1 MNETPQKQAPHRKK
15 AWGPIRYVHA
25 RPRLL
30 VGAVVAV
37 VAALAL
43 EFSGMPRSLPLL
55 LGFDLGAIVY
65 FILLL
70 RIFIGASP
78 AAMRRQAKQQDTGRW
93 TTLLSGVVL
102 SAVVLGA
109 VTTELNSSDKGGALA
124 IAVAATTIILAW
136 TFMNTL
142 FSLHYAHGYYG
153 EFGKPHQGLDFPGD
167 EEPDYWDFAY
177 FAFTIG
183 MTFQVSDVQITTRY
197 LRRIGLMHSAIAFF
211 FNVFII
217 AISVN
222 IAAGKA

>member
-1 MNETPQKQAPHRKK
+1 MNDTSQKHGLHRKK
-15 AWGPIRYVHA
+15 VWAPIRYAHA

-30 VGAVVAV
+30 VGAATAVIAAV
-37 VAALAL
+37 VL
-43 EFSGMPRSLPLL
+43 EFSGLPRSLPLL
-55 LGFDLGAIVY
+55 IGFDIGAVVY
-65 FILLL
+65 FVLLL
-70 RIFIGASP
+70 RIFVGANP
-78 AAMRRQAKQQDTGRW
+78 ATMRRQASQQDTGRW

-109 VTTELNSSDKGGALA
+109 VTTELNSSDKGGVMA
-124 IAVAATTIILAW
+124 IAVAASTIVLAW

-153 EFGKPHQGLDFPGD
+153 EFGEPHKGLDFPGD

-197 LRRIGLMHSAIAFF
+197 LRRVGLMHSAIAFF

-222 IAAGKA
+222 VAAGKA

>member
-1 MNETPQKQAPHRKK
+1 MTETPQKPASHRRKV
-15 AWGPIRYVHA
+15 WGPLRYAHA

-30 VGAVVAV
+30 VGAAVAV
-37 VAALAL
+37 VAAVAL

-65 FILLL
+65 FVLLL
-70 RIFIGASP
+70 RIFIGANP
-78 AAMRRQAKQQDTGRW
+78 ATMRRQAKQQDTGRW

-124 IAVAATTIILAW
+124 IAVAASTIILAW

>member
-1 MNETPQKQAPHRKK
+1 MNQTPQKKAPGRKK
-15 AWGPIRYVHA
+15 AWGPIRYAHA

-65 FILLL
+65 FGLLL
-70 RIFIGASP
+70 RIFIGANP
-78 AAMRRQAKQQDTGRW
+78 ATMRRQAKEQDTGRW

-109 VTTELNSSDKGGALA
+109 VTTELNSSNKGGALA

-136 TFMNTL
+136 TFMNVL

-167 EEPDYWDFAY
+167 DEPDYWDFAY

>member
-1 MNETPQKQAPHRKK
+1 MNDTSQKNGSHRKK
-15 AWGPIRYVHA
+15 VWAPIRYAHA

-30 VGAVVAV
+30 VGAAVAV
-37 VAALAL
+37 IAAVVL
-43 EFSGMPRSLPLL
+43 EFSGLPRSLPLL
-55 LGFDLGAIVY
+55 IGFDIGAVVY
-65 FILLL
+65 FVLLL
-70 RIFIGASP
+70 RIFVGANP
-78 AAMRRQAKQQDTGRW
+78 ATMRRQASQQDTGRW

-109 VTTELNSSDKGGALA
+109 VTTELNSSDKGGVMA
-124 IAVAATTIILAW
+124 IAVAASTIILAW

-153 EFGKPHQGLDFPGD
+153 EFGEPHKGLEFPGD

-197 LRRIGLMHSAIAFF
+197 LRRVGLMHSAIAFF

-222 IAAGKA
+222 VAAGKA

>member
-1 MNETPQKQAPHRKK
+1 MTETPQKSAPHRRKV
-15 AWGPIRYVHA
+15 WGPIRYAHA

-30 VGAVVAV
+30 VGAAVAV
-37 VAALAL
+37 VAAAAL

-55 LGFDLGAIVY
+55 LGFDLGAVVY
-65 FILLL
+65 FVLLL
-70 RIFIGASP
+70 RIFVGASP
-78 AAMRRQAKQQDTGRW
+78 ATMRRQAKQQDTGRW

>member
-1 MNETPQKQAPHRKK
+1 MTETPQKSAPHRRKV
-15 AWGPIRYVHA
+15 WGPIRYAHA

-30 VGAVVAV
+30 VGAAVAV
-37 VAALAL
+37 VAAAAL
-43 EFSGMPRSLPLL
+43 EFSGIPRSLPLL
-55 LGFDLGAIVY
+55 LGFDLGAVVY
-65 FILLL
+65 FVLLL
-70 RIFIGASP
+70 RIFVGASP
-78 AAMRRQAKQQDTGRW
+78 ATMRRQAKQQDTGRW

>member
-1 MNETPQKQAPHRKK
+1 MNDTSQKHGSHRKK
-15 AWGPIRYVHA
+15 VWAPIRYAHA

-30 VGAVVAV
+30 VGAAAAV
-37 VAALAL
+37 VAAVVL
-43 EFSGMPRSLPLL
+43 EFSGLPRSLPLL
-55 LGFDLGAIVY
+55 IGFDIGAVVY
-65 FILLL
+65 FVLLL
-70 RIFIGASP
+70 RIFVGANP
-78 AAMRRQAKQQDTGRW
+78 ATMRRQASQQDTGRW

-109 VTTELNSSDKGGALA
+109 VTTELNSSDKGGVMA
-124 IAVAATTIILAW
+124 IAVAASTIVLAW

-153 EFGKPHQGLDFPGD
+153 EFGEPHKGLDFPGD

-197 LRRIGLMHSAIAFF
+197 LRRVGLMHSAIAFF

-222 IAAGKA
+222 VAAGKA

>member
-1 MNETPQKQAPHRKK
+1 MNDIPQKQAPHRKK
-15 AWGPIRYVHA
+15 AWGPVRYVHA

-30 VGAVVAV
+30 VGAVVAI

-65 FILLL
+65 FVLLL
-70 RIFIGASP
+70 RIFIGANP
-78 AAMRRQAKQQDTGRW
+78 ATMRRQARQQDTGRW

-109 VTTELNSSDKGGALA
+109 VTTELNSSNKGGALA

-142 FSLHYAHGYYG
+142 FSLHYAHGFYG